1 MAFCE
6 KCGSELSEGSVF
18 CPKCGASVQ
27 AGVAQPPA
35 PAPPPPNAA
44 TTPPPQET
52 APPAEGIQPGYQPPP
67 AAPAPAYYQPA
78 GGKKRGGG
86 KAVIFSAF
94 TALGLLVVGAV
105 VVLLLGFAVGPKW
118 FVGDGGGGKGGP
130 EEVAANFLKAMENKD
145 SKLLQS
151 TIAPSSIEYLESML
165 SYGDYADMDEFFE
178 DMFFSTYQSMKFSG
192 VKYKTTM
199 EGDDKATVEIVEG
212 KVTVVDENGE
222 EATEDVKDAETPAE
236 LQMVKEGGKWY
247 LDLVNM

>member
-18 CPKCGASVQ
+18 CPKCGASVR

-35 PAPPPPNAA
+35 PPP
-44 TTPPPQET
+44 TPPPSAATPPQVT
-52 APPAEGIQPGYQPPP
+52 APPAEGIQPGYQRPP
-67 AAPAPAYYQPA
+67 AEPAPAYYQPA
-78 GGKKRGGG
+78 GGKKGGGG
-86 KAVIFSAF
+86 KAVIF

-118 FVGDGGGGKGGP
+118 FVGEGGGGKGGP
-130 EEVAANFLKAMENKD
+130 EEVAANFFKAMEKKD
-145 SKLLQS
+145 SKLLRS
-151 TIAPSSIEYLESML
+151 TIAPSSVEYLESML
-165 SYGDYADMDEFFE
+165 SYGDYADLDEFFE

-199 EGDDKATVEIVEG
+199 EGDDRATVEIVEG
-212 KVTVVDENGE
+212 KVTVVDEYGE
-222 EATEDVKDAETPAE
+222 ETTEDVKDAETPAE